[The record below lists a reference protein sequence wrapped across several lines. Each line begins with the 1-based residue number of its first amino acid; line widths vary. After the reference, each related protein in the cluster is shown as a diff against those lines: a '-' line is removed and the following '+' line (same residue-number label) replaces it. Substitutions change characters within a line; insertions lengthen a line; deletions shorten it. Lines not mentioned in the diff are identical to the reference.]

1 MREPLIWCYMMSYII
16 NNVLLPQVLQKKD
29 YIYLTQLTS
38 GFQYELRL
46 NQTTTLVGIFLG
58 SFTVSRE
65 FACDTAYPL
74 RPSPPNTQANTVQ
87 WTDSHVV
94 DIFWCLETVKTSA
107 TGCFK
112 ATELKLFFVARY
124 ILWASDTNGTIL
136 CDTVFDFGSAP
147 HSLSTNSEKVH
158 AIAQY
163 CKSTFAFKD

>member
-1 MREPLIWCYMMSYII
+1 MFYSHKYYKRRII
-16 NNVLLPQVLQKKD
+16 FTWPNWNQF
-29 YIYLTQLTS
+29 TS

-74 RPSPPNTQANTVQ
+74 RTSPPNTQANTEQ

-158 AIAQY
+158 AITQY
-163 CKSTFAFKD
+163 CKSMFAFKD

>member
-1 MREPLIWCYMMSYII
+1 MMSYII

-112 ATELKLFFVARY
+112 ATELKLFFVAQY
-124 ILWASDTNGTIL
+124 IL
-136 CDTVFDFGSAP
+136 
-147 HSLSTNSEKVH
+147 
-158 AIAQY
+158 
-163 CKSTFAFKD
+163 